1 MKALELINIGS
12 QKLKLKKISS
22 SRLDSEV
29 LLSKVLKKTRE
40 NILINLHQKVASD
53 KIIKFK
59 EFINRR
65 VLNEPVAYITNQKEF
80 WSKNFYV
87 NSKTLIPRPE
97 TELIVDKLI
106 RLYDKKSIN
115 ILDIGTG
122 SGCILISLLSELKNS
137 KGTGIDISNEA
148 IKVAK
153 KNAKNLKVSNR
164 SKFYFS
170 SLKRFFPYK
179 YDLVVSN
186 PPYIKSKEI
195 KKLQSDIW
203 QYEPKIALDGGNDG
217 LDLIKKVIYKSREIL
232 KINGRLALEI
242 GQQQLI
248 KVSEILKDNNFRIEH
263 YINDYKKNT
272 RSVISVLKQ

>member
-1 MKALELINIGS
+1 MRR
-12 QKLKLKKISS
+12 LKL
-22 SRLDSEV
+22 
-29 LLSKVLKKTRE
+29 
-40 NILINLHQKVASD
+40 Q
-53 KIIKFK
+53 
-59 EFINRR
+59 
-65 VLNEPVAYITNQKEF
+65 
-80 WSKNFYV
+80 
-87 NSKTLIPRPE
+87 
-97 TELIVDKLI
+97 
-106 RLYDKKSIN
+106 
-115 ILDIGTG
+115 
-122 SGCILISLLSELKNS
+122 
-137 KGTGIDISNEA
+137 
-148 IKVAK
+148 

-186 PPYIKSKEI
+186 PPYIKNKEI

>member
-12 QKLKLKKISS
+12 QKLKLKKSLLQI
-22 SRLDSEV
+22 RLRSFIV
-29 LLSKVLKKTRE
+29 KSIKKTRE

-106 RLYDKKSIN
+106 RLYDKKSIT

-217 LDLIKKVIYKSREIL
+217 LDLIKKLSTSLEKS
-232 KINGRLALEI
+232 
-242 GQQQLI
+242 
-248 KVSEILKDNNFRIEH
+248 
-263 YINDYKKNT
+263 
-272 RSVISVLKQ
+272 

>member
-1 MKALELINIGS
+1 MKALELIDIGS

-22 SRLDSEV
+22 FRLDSEV

-53 KIIKFK
+53 KITKFK
-59 EFINRR
+59 EYINRR
-65 VLNEPVAYITNQKEF
+65 ALNEPVAYITNEKEF

-106 RLYDKKSIN
+106 RLYEKKSIN

-137 KGTGIDISNEA
+137 KGTGIDISNGA

-153 KNAKNLKVSNR
+153 KTQRV
-164 SKFYFS
+164 
-170 SLKRFFPYK
+170 
-179 YDLVVSN
+179 
-186 PPYIKSKEI
+186 
-195 KKLQSDIW
+195 
-203 QYEPKIALDGGNDG
+203 
-217 LDLIKKVIYKSREIL
+217 
-232 KINGRLALEI
+232 
-242 GQQQLI
+242 
-248 KVSEILKDNNFRIEH
+248 
-263 YINDYKKNT
+263 
-272 RSVISVLKQ
+272 

>member
-153 KNAKNLKVSNR
+153 KC
-164 SKFYFS
+164 
-170 SLKRFFPYK
+170 
-179 YDLVVSN
+179 
-186 PPYIKSKEI
+186 
-195 KKLQSDIW
+195 
-203 QYEPKIALDGGNDG
+203 
-217 LDLIKKVIYKSREIL
+217 
-232 KINGRLALEI
+232 
-242 GQQQLI
+242 
-248 KVSEILKDNNFRIEH
+248 
-263 YINDYKKNT
+263 
-272 RSVISVLKQ
+272 